1 MAGRGWIAALTGP
14 VMVALALCGLLLA
27 GPALAETEGGGEKN
41 IDEKHT
47 GYYYPKPEV
56 VESYGP
62 RAETL
67 PEASRSL
74 RIAFITGMTN
84 AQLSKPVR
92 PGVAIF
98 AKGAEAQKLI
108 VVALEEGYLDTIF
121 RARAFFAMMTAIART
136 LPIFEQHGVEEWFT
150 FFDLCKMLGFE
161 LITFTDGDDFAY
173 QVELK

>member
-1 MAGRGWIAALTGP
+1 MAGWGRLA
-14 VMVALALCGLLLA
+14 ALALCGLLLA
-27 GPALAETEGGGEKN
+27 APALAESGDGGETD

-47 GYYYPKPEV
+47 GYYYPRPEV

-62 RAETL
+62 RAEIL

-74 RIAFITGMTN
+74 RVGFVTGMTN

-98 AKGAEAQKLI
+98 AKGAEAQKLV
-108 VVALEEGYLDTIF
+108 VVALEDGYLDTIF
-121 RARAFFAMMTAIART
+121 RARAFFAMMTAVART
-136 LPIFEQHGVEEWFT
+136 LPIFEEHGVEEWFT

-161 LITFTDGDDFAY
+161 LITFTDGEDFAY

>member
-1 MAGRGWIAALTGP
+1 MRRELRT
-14 VMVALALCGLLLA
+14 VALALVGLLLLLA
-27 GPALAETEGGGEKN
+27 PLGTPPALAQDGGAGKV
-41 IDEKHT
+41 DEKHSD
-47 GYYYPKPEV
+47 YYYPEPEL

-67 PEASRSL
+67 PEANRGL
-74 RIAFITGMTN
+74 RVGFVTGMTN

-98 AKGAEAQKLI
+98 AKGDEAQKLI
-108 VVALEEGYLDTIF
+108 VVALEEGYIDSLY

-150 FFDLCKMLGFE
+150 FFDLAKMLGFE
-161 LITFTDGDDFAY
+161 LITFTDGKDFAY
-173 QVELK
+173 QVVLE